1 MKLGII
7 GYGNMGESF
16 AKALKKHA
24 QIVIYDV
31 SQDKKEKALQEGFGV
46 AKDIVF
52 LLESSQWLLL
62 AVKPKDVA
70 EVLTKLKDNLED
82 RILISLVAGLSLSRI
97 EEMCGSSRVI
107 RLMPNINALVG
118 KATIALAFGKGVKEE
133 ERKTFKELFSNCGSL
148 YELEEPLFDVFT
160 ALAGSGPAF
169 AFKFIHALALG
180 GVREGLSY
188 ELAKSIAIDM
198 LLGSCYLLKEKGG
211 NPEEWV
217 VKVASPGGT
226 TIEGIKV
233 LEERGF
239 SGIIMECISKTS
251 EKSKKLL

>member
-16 AKALKKHA
+16 AKALKEHA
-24 QIVIYDV
+24 EVVIYDI
-31 SQDKKEKALQEGFGV
+31 SQEKKEKALQEGFGV
-46 AKDIVF
+46 AKDVDF
-52 LLESSQWLLL
+52 LLKNSQWLLL

-70 EVLTKLKDNLED
+70 GVLTRLKDNLED
-82 RILISLVAGLSLSRI
+82 RILISLVAGLSLSKI
-97 EEMCGSSRVI
+97 EEMCGSSRII

-118 KATIALAFGKGVKEE
+118 RATIALAFGKGIKDEEKEE
-133 ERKTFKELFSNCGSL
+133 FKGLFSNCGSL
-148 YELEEPLFDVFT
+148 YELEESLFDVFT

-169 AFKFIHALALG
+169 AFKFIHSLALG
-180 GVREGLSY
+180 GVKEGLSY

-217 VKVASPGGT
+217 VRVASPGGT

-239 SGIIMECISKTS
+239 SGIVIECLSKTS
-251 EKSKKLL
+251 EKAKKLL